1 MATDGVLREDD
12 LFDIQE
18 KLWDARS
25 KWKNIGL
32 GLKIRPPDLQVIDRN
47 HHDADDKFQSMI
59 LKWLQIGKDRTWA
72 ALCKVLSARSV
83 GHGQLAEQIRRA
95 HVDVAASSDSHA
107 SHYLSKIECSAT
119 SDTRQTASLL
129 GERAIP
135 QTPSETNPLAQC
147 GILPAQ
153 ASYGKAGISPNVSGT
168 PQKGPESD
176 LLIKFTDPG
185 PQGNQIT
192 EEPCATPTPTMLP
205 KTEDTHFAVHMREP
219 SSSMPE
225 NEETCM
231 YTENLVPMDTQASR
245 EEAMSSPVTPQ
256 QAKQLS
262 LKKT

>member
-1 MATDGVLREDD
+1 MATDRVLREDD

-47 HHDADDKFQSMI
+47 HHDDDDKFQGVI
-59 LKWLQIGKDRTWA
+59 LKWLQIGGKDRTWA

-95 HVDVAASSDSHA
+95 RVDVAASSASLDSHA

-119 SDTRQTASLL
+119 SDTRQSASLL

-147 GILPAQ
+147 GILPESMDASPMKPVT
-153 ASYGKAGISPNVSGT
+153 ASYKEAESSPYVFDT
-168 PQKGPESD
+168 PQEAPNTLNDSKEERNQFDWHKSPR
-176 LLIKFTDPG
+176 KFSKETKNRSTFYHFHPY
-185 PQGNQIT
+185 NF
-192 EEPCATPTPTMLP
+192 PCATKCSFL
-205 KTEDTHFAVHMREP
+205 
-219 SSSMPE
+219 
-225 NEETCM
+225 
-231 YTENLVPMDTQASR
+231 
-245 EEAMSSPVTPQ
+245 SPQ
-256 QAKQLS
+256 
-262 LKKT
+262 

>member
-47 HHDADDKFQSMI
+47 HHDDDDKFQGVI
-59 LKWLQIGKDRTWA
+59 LKWLQIGGKDRTWA

-95 HVDVAASSDSHA
+95 HVDVAASSASLDSHA

-147 GILPAQ
+147 GILP
-153 ASYGKAGISPNVSGT
+153 
-168 PQKGPESD
+168 ESMGMHH
-176 LLIKFTDPG
+176 P
-185 PQGNQIT
+185 
-192 EEPCATPTPTMLP
+192 
-205 KTEDTHFAVHMREP
+205 
-219 SSSMPE
+219 
-225 NEETCM
+225 
-231 YTENLVPMDTQASR
+231 
-245 EEAMSSPVTPQ
+245 
-256 QAKQLS
+256 
-262 LKKT
+262 